1 MEHNEHLPNIPG
13 YRIEEKLGSGG
24 MADVYLGVQEVLSR
38 KVAIKVLA
46 AEMMQNQQVLE
57 RFLNEARTASRLE
70 HPNIVTIHDVGQVE
84 DTCYIVMEY
93 LPESLIS
100 RIKNSPDN
108 KIQPREVFRIL
119 KRMAMALDYAHRE
132 GFIHRD
138 IKPDNI
144 LFRKDNTPV
153 LVDFGIARAV
163 DSSAQLTTT
172 GMIIG
177 TPHYMSPEQCQGEK
191 IDHQSDLYSLG
202 IVLYEMLTGDIPY
215 RADSAAGVL
224 VKHIQEPVPHL
235 PVELQRYQ
243 PLLSRMVA
251 KDKSKRVQSGKELL
265 DCLQR
270 FEPKSSLA
278 TIEITQPEKWVFQE
292 EEDSADQEPTTL
304 TPYKSSKKRSSLG
317 WLMVIILLILGAAS
331 AYYYL
336 EYLPASQKKQTAVD
350 REQPGEK
357 EITVKEPEILTQ
369 DKPSKQIPL
378 PKEKQGPPQTGEK
391 AAVNEIKDKEYQQ
404 HLALA
409 EVYFKEGKIEKA
421 REKLAQARNIKDTDE
436 VKALDEQINVYLAE
450 KKQEEFNRYFSLAKD
465 FYQKGNYGKA
475 KENIAR
481 ARNLKTTAEL
491 ESLARAIR
499 EKEEEIRLKAR
510 QERLR
515 KKRDDNAFG
524 RAKSSNTIYAYEKYL
539 EKYPS
544 GRHAKEA
551 QKRMDEL
558 KSAIQLENKIQ
569 DDVAFEIASSKNTL
583 SAYQEYLQKFPY
595 GLHVAEANARIRT
608 FKEKVIRE
616 TKQKIELVH
625 IKFFE
630 SGARAQPVGQRKF
643 NTRFSKETTRYVH
656 TEIKYR
662 NKLYRISSSTIR
674 VVLEYSGSGGFG
686 SYQLKGLIQSLQE
699 AQDGVYSRGMGW
711 SQAGKWP
718 AGIYTVTVYVEDKQ
732 LGQSRFEIY

>member
-1 MEHNEHLPNIPG
+1 MENNEPLPNIPG
-13 YRIEEKLGSGG
+13 YRIEKKLGCGG
-24 MADVYLGVQEVLSR
+24 MADVYLGVQEVLGR

-46 AEMMQNQQVLE
+46 AEMIQNQQVME

-100 RIKNSPDN
+100 RMKSSPGN
-108 KIQPREVFRIL
+108 KLNPGEAFRIL
-119 KRMAMALDYAHRE
+119 KRMALALDYAHRE

-191 IDHQSDLYSLG
+191 IDGQSDLYSLG
-202 IVLYEMLTGDIPY
+202 IVFYEMLTGDIPY

-243 PLLSRMVA
+243 PLLSRMAA
-251 KDKSKRVQSGKELL
+251 KNKSQRVHTGKELL
-265 DCLQR
+265 ELLQR
-270 FEPKSSLA
+270 YEPKGSLA
-278 TIEITQPEKWVFQE
+278 TIEISQPEKWVFQK
-292 EEDSADQEPTTL
+292 EDGSPDDEFTTL
-304 TPYKSSKKRSSLG
+304 TPYKPGKKRRSLG
-317 WLMVIILLILGAAS
+317 WVMAIIVLILGAAA

-336 EYLPASQKKQTAVD
+336 QYLPASKKKQTAVE
-350 REQPGEK
+350 REQPGET

-369 DKPSKQIPL
+369 NKQSQESRPQKEAL
-378 PKEKQGPPQTGEK
+378 PKPGNNTT
-391 AAVNEIKDKEYQQ
+391 ANEIKEKEYQQ

-409 EVYFKEGKIEKA
+409 EIYFKEGKIDKA
-421 REKLAQARNIKDTDE
+421 QEKLNQARNIKDSED
-436 VKALDEQINVYLAE
+436 VKSLEKQINVYLEE
-450 KKQEEFNRYFSLAKD
+450 KKQEEFNRYFSQAKD
-465 FYQKGNYGKA
+465 FYQKGNYSKA
-475 KENIAR
+475 KENIAA
-481 ARNLKTTAEL
+481 ARKVKTTTEL
-491 ESLARAIR
+491 ESLAREIR
-499 EKEEEIRLKAR
+499 QKEEELRLKAQ

-515 KKRDDNAFG
+515 KKRDDDAFG

-544 GRHAKEA
+544 GLHAKEA

-558 KSAIQLENKIQ
+558 KNSIQLENKIQ
-569 DDVAFEIASSKNTL
+569 DDVAFEMASDKNTL
-583 SAYQEYLQKFPY
+583 PAYREYLQKFPY
-595 GLHVAEANARIRT
+595 GLHVAEVNTKIKMLT
-608 FKEKVIRE
+608 DKVIRE
-616 TKQKIELVH
+616 TKEKIELVH

-630 SGARAQPVGQRKF
+630 SDTAKAQALGQRQF
-643 NTRFSKETTRYVH
+643 NTRFSRQTTRYVF
-656 TEIKYR
+656 TEIKYN
-662 NKLYRISSSTIR
+662 NKLYKISGSTVG

-686 SYQLKGLIQSLQE
+686 SHQLKGNIESLQE
-699 AQDGVYSRGMGW
+699 AQDGIYSRGMGW
-711 SQAGKWP
+711 SEAGKWP
-718 AGIYTVTVYVEDKQ
+718 TGTYTVTVYIEGKKI
-732 LGQSRFEIY
+732 GQSRFEIY

>member
-1 MEHNEHLPNIPG
+1 MENNEPLPKIPG
-13 YRIEEKLGSGG
+13 YWIEKKLGSGG
-24 MADVYLGVQEVLSR
+24 MADVYLGVQEVLGR

-46 AEMMQNQQVLE
+46 VEMIQNQQVVE

-93 LPESLIS
+93 LPDSLIS
-100 RIKNSPDN
+100 RIKHSPDN
-108 KIQPREVFRIL
+108 KIKLREAFRIL
-119 KRMAMALDYAHRE
+119 QRMAMALDYAHRE

-191 IDHQSDLYSLG
+191 IDGQSDLYSLG
-202 IVLYEMLTGDIPY
+202 IVFYEMLTGDIPY

-243 PLLSRMVA
+243 PLLSRIVA
-251 KDKSKRVQSGKELL
+251 KDKSKRVHTGKELL
-265 DCLQR
+265 DLLQR

-278 TIEITQPEKWVFQE
+278 TIEISHPEKWVFQK
-292 EEDSADQEPTTL
+292 EDESDDDEHTTL
-304 TPYKSSKKRSSLG
+304 TPYKTGKKRGSLG
-317 WLMVIILLILGAAS
+317 WVLVIILLLVGAGAV
-331 AYYYL
+331 YYYL
-336 EYLPASQKKQTAVD
+336 EYLPAFQKKQTAVAP
-350 REQPGEK
+350 EQPGER

-369 DKPSKQIPL
+369 NKSSQETRPQ
-378 PKEKQGPPQTGEK
+378 KEGPPKTGDK
-391 AAVNEIKDKEYQQ
+391 STNNEIKDKEYQQ

-409 EVYFKEGKIEKA
+409 EVYFKEGRIEKS
-421 REKLAQARNIKDTDE
+421 REKLNQARNIKDTDE
-436 VKALDEQINVYLAE
+436 VKMLEKQIDVYLEE
-450 KKQEEFNRYFSLAKD
+450 KKQEEYNRYFSRAKD
-465 FYQKGNYGKA
+465 FYKKGNYKKA
-475 KENIAR
+475 KENIAL
-481 ARNLKTTAEL
+481 AMKVKTTEEL
-491 ESLARAIR
+491 ESMARDIQ
-499 EKEEEIRLKAR
+499 EKEEAIRRKA
-510 QERLR
+510 QQARLR
-515 KKRDDNAFG
+515 KKRDDDAFG
-524 RAKSSNTIYAYEKYL
+524 RAKSRNTIYAYEKYL
-539 EKYPS
+539 ERYPS
-544 GRHAKEA
+544 GRYAKEA

-558 KSAIQLENKIQ
+558 KSTVQLENKIQ

-583 SAYQEYLQKFPY
+583 SSYQEYLQKFPY
-595 GLHVAEANARIRT
+595 GLHVAETNAKIKT

-616 TKQKIELVH
+616 TTEKIELVH

-630 SGARAQPVGQRKF
+630 SGPKAQPMGQRKYS
-643 NTRFSKETTRYVH
+643 TRFSRETTRYVF
-656 TEIKYR
+656 TEIKYK

-686 SYQLKGLIQSLQE
+686 THQLKGLIQSLQE
-699 AQDGVYSRGMGW
+699 AADGIYSRGMGW
-711 SQAGKWP
+711 PQAGKWP
-718 AGIYTVTVYVEDKQ
+718 AGTYTVTVYVEDKQ
-732 LGQSRFEIY
+732 PGQSRFEIY

>member
-1 MEHNEHLPNIPG
+1 MENNEQLPNIPG
-13 YRIEEKLGSGG
+13 YRIEKKLGCGG
-24 MADVYLGVQEVLSR
+24 MADVYLGVQEVLGR

-46 AEMMQNQQVLE
+46 AEMIQNEQVIE

-70 HPNIVTIHDVGQVE
+70 HPNIVTIHDVGQVK

-100 RIKNSPDN
+100 RIKRSPDN

-191 IDHQSDLYSLG
+191 IDGQSDLYSLG

-251 KDKSKRVQSGKELL
+251 KDKSGRVHTGKELL
-265 DCLQR
+265 ELLQR

-278 TIEITQPEKWVFQE
+278 TIEITHPEKWVFQE
-292 EEDSADQEPTTL
+292 EDESAEDETTNL

-317 WLMVIILLILGAAS
+317 WVMVFILLILGAAA

-336 EYLPASQKKQTAVD
+336 EYLPASQKKQSALD
-350 REQPGEK
+350 REQPGDK

-369 DKPSKQIPL
+369 NKSSQETRPP
-378 PKEKQGPPQTGEK
+378 KQGPPKTDNK
-391 AAVNEIKDKEYQQ
+391 AAKNDIKDKEYQQ

-409 EVYFKEGKIEKA
+409 EVYFKEKKIEKA
-421 REKLAQARNIKDTDE
+421 REKLNQAKNIKDTDE
-436 VKALDEQINVYLAE
+436 VRVLEKQMDDYLAA
-450 KKQEEFNRYFSLAKD
+450 KKQEEFNRYFSRAKD
-465 FYQKGNYGKA
+465 FYKKGNYSKA
-475 KENIAR
+475 KENIAS
-481 ARNLKTTAEL
+481 ARKVKTTAEL
-491 ESLARAIR
+491 ESLAREIQQ
-499 EKEEEIRLKAR
+499 KEEELRLKAQ

-551 QKRMDEL
+551 KKRMDEL

-569 DDVAFEIASSKNTL
+569 DDVAFEIASGKNTL
-583 SAYQEYLQKFPY
+583 SAYREYLQKFPY
-595 GLHVAEANARIRT
+595 GLHAAEANAKIKML
-608 FKEKVIRE
+608 KEKVIRD
-616 TKQKIELVH
+616 TKEKIELVH

-630 SGARAQPVGQRKF
+630 SGPKAHPVSQRRY
-643 NTRFSKETTRYVH
+643 NTRFSRETTRYVY
-656 TEIKYR
+656 TEIKYK
-662 NKLYRISSSTIR
+662 NKLYKISISTIR
-674 VVLEYSGSGGFG
+674 VVLEYSGGGGFG

-699 AQDGVYSRGMGW
+699 AEDGVYSRGMGW
-711 SQAGKWP
+711 PQAGKWP
-718 AGIYTVTVYVEDKQ
+718 AGTYTVTVYIEDKQ

>member
-1 MEHNEHLPNIPG
+1 MENNEQLPNIPG
-13 YRIEEKLGSGG
+13 YRIEKKLGCGG
-24 MADVYLGVQEVLSR
+24 MADVYLGVQEVLGR

-46 AEMMQNQQVLE
+46 AEMIQNEQVIE

-84 DTCYIVMEY
+84 NTCYIVMEY

-100 RIKNSPDN
+100 RIKRSPDN

-191 IDHQSDLYSLG
+191 IDGQTDLYSLG

-251 KDKSKRVQSGKELL
+251 KNKSERVHTGKELL
-265 DCLQR
+265 ELLQR

-292 EEDSADQEPTTL
+292 EDESAEDETTTL
-304 TPYKSSKKRSSLG
+304 TPYNSSKKRSSLG
-317 WLMVIILLILGAAS
+317 WVMVILLLVLGAAA

-336 EYLPASQKKQTAVD
+336 EYLPASQKKQSVPD
-350 REQPGEK
+350 REQPGQK

-369 DKPSKQIPL
+369 NKSSQETPP
-378 PKEKQGPPQTGEK
+378 PKQGPPKTDNK
-391 AAVNEIKDKEYQQ
+391 AAKNDIKDKEYQQ

-421 REKLAQARNIKDTDE
+421 REKLNQAKNIKETDE
-436 VKALDEQINVYLAE
+436 VRVLEKQMDDYLAA
-450 KKQEEFNRYFSLAKD
+450 KKQEEFNQYFSRAKD
-465 FYQKGNYGKA
+465 FYKKGNYSKA
-475 KENIAR
+475 KENIAS
-481 ARNLKTTAEL
+481 ARKVKTTAEL
-491 ESLARAIR
+491 ESLAREIQQ
-499 EKEEEIRLKAR
+499 KEEELRLKAQ

-569 DDVAFEIASSKNTL
+569 DDVAFEIASGKNTL
-583 SAYQEYLQKFPY
+583 SAYREYLQKFPY
-595 GLHVAEANARIRT
+595 GLHAAEANAKIKML
-608 FKEKVIRE
+608 KERVIRD
-616 TKQKIELVH
+616 TKEKIELVH

-630 SGARAQPVGQRKF
+630 SGPKAHPVSQRRY
-643 NTRFSKETTRYVH
+643 NTRFSRETTRYVY
-656 TEIKYR
+656 TEIKYK
-662 NKLYRISSSTIR
+662 NKLYKISISTIR
-674 VVLEYSGSGGFG
+674 VMLEYSGGGGFG

-699 AQDGVYSRGMGW
+699 AQDGIYSRGMGW
-711 SQAGKWP
+711 PQAGKWP
-718 AGIYTVTVYVEDKQ
+718 AGTYTVTVYIEDKQ

>member
-1 MEHNEHLPNIPG
+1 MEKNEHLPNIPG
-13 YRIEEKLGSGG
+13 YQVEKKLGCGG

-38 KVAIKVLA
+38 RVAIKVLA
-46 AEMMQNQQVLE
+46 AEMIQNQQVLE

-84 DTCYIVMEY
+84 ATCYIVMEY

-100 RIKNSPDN
+100 RIKRSPDN

-191 IDHQSDLYSLG
+191 IDGQSDLYSLG
-202 IVLYEMLTGDIPY
+202 IVFYEMLTGDIPY

-224 VKHIQEPVPHL
+224 VKHIQGPVPHL

-251 KDKSKRVQSGKELL
+251 KDKSQRVRTGKELL
-265 DCLQR
+265 ECLQR

-278 TIEITQPEKWVFQE
+278 TIEITQPEKWVFQKDDE
-292 EEDSADQEPTTL
+292 SADNEPTTL
-304 TPYKSSKKRSSLG
+304 TPYKTGKKTRLLG
-317 WLMVIILLILGAAS
+317 WILAIILLMAGAAA

-369 DKPSKQIPL
+369 DKPSPETPP
-378 PKEKQGPPQTGEK
+378 PKEVPPKTADK
-391 AAVNEIKDKEYQQ
+391 ATINEIKDKEYQQ

-421 REKLAQARNIKDTDE
+421 REKLNQARNLKDTGE
-436 VKALDEQINVYLAE
+436 VNALEKQIDDYLAE
-450 KKQEEFNRYFSLAKD
+450 KKQEEFNRYFSQAKD
-465 FYQKGNYGKA
+465 FYKKGNYSKA

-481 ARNLKTTAEL
+481 AGKVKTTAEL
-491 ESLARAIR
+491 ESLAREIR
-499 EKEEEIRLKAR
+499 EKEEAIRLKAQR
-510 QERLR
+510 ERLR
-515 KKRDDNAFG
+515 KKRDDDAFG
-524 RAKSSNTIYAYEKYL
+524 RAKSSSTIYAYEKYL
-539 EKYPS
+539 EKYPT

-583 SAYQEYLQKFPY
+583 SSYREYLQKFPY
-595 GLHVAEANARIRT
+595 GLHVAEVNAKIRT

-616 TKQKIELVH
+616 TEEKIELVH

-630 SGARAQPVGQRKF
+630 SGSAKAQPMGQRQF
-643 NTRFSKETTRYVH
+643 NTRFSKETTRYVF
-656 TEIKYR
+656 TEIKYK
-662 NKLYRISSSTIR
+662 NKLYRISSSTIA
-674 VVLEYSGSGGFG
+674 VVLQYSGSGGFG

-699 AQDGVYSRGMGW
+699 AEDGVYSRGMGW
-711 SQAGKWP
+711 PQAGKWP
-718 AGIYTVTVYVEDKQ
+718 AGTYTVTVYIENKQ
-732 LGQSRFEIY
+732 VGQSRFEIY

>member
-1 MEHNEHLPNIPG
+1 MGNNEYLPRIPG
-13 YRIEEKLGSGG
+13 YRIEKKLGSGG
-24 MADVYLGVQEVLSR
+24 MADVYLGVQEVLGR

-46 AEMMQNQQVLE
+46 AEMIQNQQVVE

-93 LPESLIS
+93 LPESMIS
-100 RIKNSPDN
+100 RIKRSPDN
-108 KIQPREVFRIL
+108 KIEPREVFRIL
-119 KRMAMALDYAHRE
+119 KRMAMALDYAHSE

-191 IDHQSDLYSLG
+191 IDGQSDLYSLG
-202 IVLYEMLTGDIPY
+202 IVFYEMLTGDIPY

-224 VKHIQEPVPHL
+224 VKHIREPVPHL

-243 PLLSRMVA
+243 PLLGRMAA
-251 KDKSKRVQSGKELL
+251 KDKSQRVSTGKELL
-265 DCLQR
+265 ECLQR

-292 EEDSADQEPTTL
+292 EEESADDEPTTL
-304 TPYKSSKKRSSLG
+304 TPYKTGKKRRSLG
-317 WLMVIILLILGAAS
+317 WVLVIILLIVGAAA

-336 EYLPASQKKQTAVD
+336 EYLPASKKKQTAVD

-357 EITVKEPEILTQ
+357 EITVKEPDILTQ
-369 DKPSKQIPL
+369 DKPSQETRS
-378 PKEKQGPPQTGEK
+378 PKEGPPEAGDK
-391 AAVNEIKDKEYQQ
+391 ATINEIKDKEYNQ

-421 REKLAQARNIKDTDE
+421 REKLNQAGNIKETDE
-436 VKALDEQINVYLAE
+436 VKALDKQINDYLAE
-450 KKQEEFNRYFSLAKD
+450 KKQEEFNRYFSRAKD
-465 FYQKGNYGKA
+465 FYQKGNYRKA

-481 ARNLKTTAEL
+481 ARKVKTTAQL
-491 ESLARAIR
+491 ESLARDIQKKEEAIR
-499 EKEEEIRLKAR
+499 RKAQR
-510 QERLR
+510 ERLR

-524 RAKSSNTIYAYEKYL
+524 RAKSRNTIYAYEKYL
-539 EKYPS
+539 ERYPS

-558 KSAIQLENKIQ
+558 KSAVQLENKIQ
-569 DDVAFEIASSKNTL
+569 DDVAFEIASGKNTL
-583 SAYQEYLQKFPY
+583 SAYREYLQKFPY
-595 GLHVAEANARIRT
+595 GLHVAEANAKIRT

-616 TKQKIELVH
+616 TKEKIELVH

-630 SGARAQPVGQRKF
+630 SGVKAQPVGQRQF
-643 NTRFSKETTRYVH
+643 NTRFSRETTRYVF
-656 TEIKYR
+656 TEIKYK
-662 NKLYRISSSTIR
+662 NKLYRISNSTTR
-674 VVLEYSGSGGFG
+674 VVLEYSGTGGFG
-686 SYQLKGLIQSLQE
+686 SHQLKGLIQSLQE
-699 AQDGVYSRGMGW
+699 AEDGIYSRGMGW
-711 SQAGKWP
+711 PQAGKWP
-718 AGIYTVTVYVEDKQ
+718 AGTYTVTVYLEDKQ
-732 LGQSRFEIY
+732 VGQSPFEIY

>member
-1 MEHNEHLPNIPG
+1 MGNKEQLPKIPG
-13 YRIEEKLGSGG
+13 YRIEKKLGCGG
-24 MADVYLGVQEVLSR
+24 MADVYLGVQEVLGR

-46 AEMMQNQQVLE
+46 AEMIQNQQVVE

-93 LPESLIS
+93 LPDSLIG
-100 RIKNSPDN
+100 RIKRSPDD
-108 KIQPREVFRIL
+108 KIKSTEVFRIL

-191 IDHQSDLYSLG
+191 IDGQSDLYSLG
-202 IVLYEMLTGDIPY
+202 IVFYEMLTGDIPY

-224 VKHIQEPVPHL
+224 VKHIQEPLPHL

-243 PLLSRMVA
+243 PLLSRMGVGT
-251 KDKSKRVQSGKELL
+251 GKELL
-265 DCLQR
+265 ELLQR
-270 FEPKSSLA
+270 CEPKSSLA
-278 TIEITQPEKWVFQE
+278 TIEITQAEKWVFQK
-292 EEDSADQEPTTL
+292 EEDNPDEEPTTL
-304 TPYKSSKKRSSLG
+304 TPYKTGKKSRSLG
-317 WLMVIILLILGAAS
+317 WVLVIILLIAGAAA

-357 EITVKEPEILTQ
+357 EITVKEPDILTQ
-369 DKPSKQIPL
+369 DKPSPETRP
-378 PKEKQGPPQTGEK
+378 PKEGPPEAGDK
-391 AAVNEIKDKEYQQ
+391 ATNNEIKDEIKDKEYQQ

-421 REKLAQARNIKDTDE
+421 REKLNQARNIKETDE
-436 VKALDEQINVYLAE
+436 VKTLQKQINDYLAE
-450 KKQEEFNRYFSLAKD
+450 KKQQEFNRYFSLAKD
-465 FYQKGNYGKA
+465 FYKKSNYTKA

-481 ARNLKTTAEL
+481 ARKIKTTAQL
-491 ESLARAIR
+491 ESLARDIQKKEEAIR
-499 EKEEEIRLKAR
+499 RKVQ
-510 QERLR
+510 QERVR
-515 KKRDDNAFG
+515 KRRDDDAFG
-524 RAKSSNTIYAYEKYL
+524 RAKSRNTIYAYEKYL

-544 GRHAKEA
+544 GRHARDA

-558 KSAIQLENKIQ
+558 KNAVQLENKIQ

-595 GLHVAEANARIRT
+595 GLHTAEANAKIKT

-616 TKQKIELVH
+616 TREKIELQH

-630 SGARAQPVGQRKF
+630 SGLKAQPVGQRKF
-643 NTRFSKETTRYVH
+643 NTRFSKEITRYVF
-656 TEIKYR
+656 TEIKYK
-662 NKLYRISSSTIR
+662 NKLYRISSTTIR
-674 VVLEYSGSGGFG
+674 VVLEYSGTGGFG
-686 SYQLKGLIQSLQE
+686 SHQLRGLINSLQE
-699 AQDGVYSRGMGW
+699 AEDGVYSRGMGW
-711 SQAGKWP
+711 PQAGKWP
-718 AGIYTVTVYVEDKQ
+718 AGTYTVTVYIEDKK
-732 LGQSRFEIY
+732 LGQSQFEIY

>member
-1 MEHNEHLPNIPG
+1 MENNEQLPNIPG
-13 YRIEEKLGSGG
+13 YRIEKKLGCGG
-24 MADVYLGVQEVLSR
+24 MADVYLGVQEVLGR

-46 AEMMQNQQVLE
+46 AEMIQNEQVIE

-84 DTCYIVMEY
+84 NTCYIVMEY

-100 RIKNSPDN
+100 RIKRSPDN

-191 IDHQSDLYSLG
+191 IDGQTDLYSLG

-251 KDKSKRVQSGKELL
+251 KNKSERVHTGKELL
-265 DCLQR
+265 ELLQR

-292 EEDSADQEPTTL
+292 EDESAEDETTTL
-304 TPYKSSKKRSSLG
+304 TPYNSSKKRSSLG
-317 WLMVIILLILGAAS
+317 WVMVILLLVLGAAA

-336 EYLPASQKKQTAVD
+336 EYLPASQKKQSVPD
-350 REQPGEK
+350 REQPGQK

-369 DKPSKQIPL
+369 NKSSQETPP
-378 PKEKQGPPQTGEK
+378 PKQGPPKTDNK
-391 AAVNEIKDKEYQQ
+391 AAKNDIKDKEYQQ

-421 REKLAQARNIKDTDE
+421 REKLNQAKNIKETDE
-436 VKALDEQINVYLAE
+436 VRVLEKQMDDYLAA
-450 KKQEEFNRYFSLAKD
+450 KKQEEFNQYFSRAKE
-465 FYQKGNYGKA
+465 FYKKGNYSKA
-475 KENIAR
+475 KENIAS
-481 ARNLKTTAEL
+481 ARKVKTTAEL
-491 ESLARAIR
+491 ESLAREIQQ
-499 EKEEEIRLKAR
+499 KEEELRLKAQ

-569 DDVAFEIASSKNTL
+569 DDVAFEIASGKNTL
-583 SAYQEYLQKFPY
+583 SAYREYLQKFPY
-595 GLHVAEANARIRT
+595 GLHAAEANAKI
-608 FKEKVIRE
+608 KMLKDKVIRD
-616 TKQKIELVH
+616 TKEKIEVVH
-625 IKFFE
+625 MKFFE
-630 SGARAQPVGQRKF
+630 SGPKAHPVSQRRY
-643 NTRFSKETTRYVH
+643 NTRFSRETTRYVY
-656 TEIKYR
+656 TEIKYK
-662 NKLYRISSSTIR
+662 NKLYKISISTIR
-674 VVLEYSGSGGFG
+674 VMLEYSGGGGFG

-699 AQDGVYSRGMGW
+699 AQDGIYSRGMGW
-711 SQAGKWP
+711 PQAGKWP
-718 AGIYTVTVYVEDKQ
+718 AGTYTVTVYIEDKQ